1 MKQKLVFFLFLLVS
15 GFWFL
20 ASPVFAKDYSFPQVS
35 FEVWLKPDGSAV
47 VEERRTYKFDGD
59 FSFAFLYIN
68 KDARSQMPEANN
80 EIKEIKIG
88 DESGWYE
95 QLESE
100 SAGSYF
106 VRDEGSRYYVK
117 WFYKAADTTKT
128 FTISYTIN
136 NAVLAHKDIAEF
148 YWKLVGDEWDKGI
161 GFVEAKIYL
170 PEGGFENSSGGE
182 NGTENIHG
190 FGHGTLNGKVD
201 ILSKSQVNFSAQNLP
216 SK

>member
-1 MKQKLVFFLFLLVS
+1 MKQKLVFFFFLLVS
-15 GFWFL
+15 GFWFP
-20 ASPVFAKDYSFPQVS
+20 ASPAFAKDYSFPKVS
-35 FEVWLKPDGSAV
+35 FEVWLKPNGSAV
-47 VEERRTYKFDGD
+47 VEEERTYKLDGS

-68 KDARSQMPEANN
+68 KSQRLDVSGQMFNIEDV
-80 EIKEIKIG
+80 KVR
-88 DESGWYE
+88 DEGRWYE
-95 QLESE
+95 QSESE

-117 WFYKAADTTKT
+117 WFYDAADTTKT